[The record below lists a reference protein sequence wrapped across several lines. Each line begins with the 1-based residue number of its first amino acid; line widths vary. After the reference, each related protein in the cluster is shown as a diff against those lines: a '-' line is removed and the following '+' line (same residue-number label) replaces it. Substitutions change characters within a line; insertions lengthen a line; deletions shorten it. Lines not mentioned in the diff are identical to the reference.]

1 MIYED
6 ATKKLR
12 PKLCSKVSKDVIVA
26 YDELCQIISK
36 MKTEMENFEN
46 VCSQK
51 SDMYKYML
59 QGLKLIHLVE
69 MLVSADRDGNWILHM
84 AVVEELI
91 PVFLEFDSINYLRD
105 ALWYFERTKALEK
118 ENPYL
123 CEKFMQGHFVVKDK
137 QGNSIVF
144 LQT

>member
-36 MKTEMENFEN
+36 MKTEMEKFEN

-84 AVVEELI
+84 AVVEELM
-91 PVFLEFDSINYLRD
+91 PVFEFDSINYLRH